1 MLPTVSPIVDHRCRG
16 VAVPGPMVGGTNRES
31 VRRDPGETNVL
42 PLFPNVGPQQPQM
55 QQVIAA
61 AATTTTASAP
71 CSSNNNHAS
80 SGFDSGMDVV
90 GDGITFEV
98 GDGNE
103 EEDDGTNGIIG
114 EAAAGA
120 GVRSGSTDVSNREV
134 RYAPSPT
141 HSNPTTTCPQNPLQ
155 RAHSRFF
162 PLIRLCLSV

>member
-1 MLPTVSPIVDHRCRG
+1 M
-16 VAVPGPMVGGTNRES
+16 PGPMVGGTNRES
-31 VRRDPGETNVL
+31 VRRDQGERTPPL
-42 PLFPNVGPQQPQM
+42 PLFPNVGPQQHQM

-61 AATTTTASAP
+61 AATTTTTASASCP
-71 CSSNNNHAS
+71 SNNNHAS

-98 GDGNE
+98 ADEN
-103 EEDDGTNGIIG
+103 DDDYDGTNGIIG

-162 PLIRLCLSV
+162 PLICLSV